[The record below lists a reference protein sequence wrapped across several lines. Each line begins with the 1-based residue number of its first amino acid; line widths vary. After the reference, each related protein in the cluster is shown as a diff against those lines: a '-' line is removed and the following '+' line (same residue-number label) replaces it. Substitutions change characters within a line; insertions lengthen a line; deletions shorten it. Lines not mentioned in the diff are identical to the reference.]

1 MREVGILAF
10 RDDRLPLVH
19 NTLIGGLSMSNYI
32 YTNWRGKQFVIDE
45 SFIDDMKKRISM
57 DDGSDPNE
65 LAYLT
70 PEILME
76 MIPTMEPIERYRQWE
91 EMWDGLVNPRGR

>member
-1 MREVGILAF
+1 
-10 RDDRLPLVH
+10 
-19 NTLIGGLSMSNYI
+19 MSSYI

-65 LAYLT
+65 FAYLT
-70 PEILME
+70 PEVLME
-76 MIPTMEPIERYRQWE
+76 MIPTMEHIERCRQLD
-91 EMWDGLVNPRGR
+91 EMWDAPVGPHGC

>member
-1 MREVGILAF
+1 
-10 RDDRLPLVH
+10 
-19 NTLIGGLSMSNYI
+19 MSSYI

-57 DDGSDPNE
+57 DDGSDPND

-70 PEILME
+70 PETLME
-76 MIPTMEPIERYRQWE
+76 MIPTMEHIERCRQLE
-91 EMWDGLVNPRGR
+91 ELWDGPVSQAGG

>member
-1 MREVGILAF
+1 
-10 RDDRLPLVH
+10 
-19 NTLIGGLSMSNYI
+19 MSSYI
-32 YTNWRGKQFVIDE
+32 YTNWRGKQLVIDE

-57 DDGSDPNE
+57 DDGSDPND

-76 MIPTMEPIERYRQWE
+76 VIPTMEHMERCRQLE
-91 EMWDGLVNPRGR
+91 DLCDVPGKPHGR

>member
-1 MREVGILAF
+1 
-10 RDDRLPLVH
+10 
-19 NTLIGGLSMSNYI
+19 MSSYM

-65 LAYLT
+65 FVDLT
-70 PEILME
+70 PEELME
-76 MIPTMEPIERYRQWE
+76 MIQAMERFERCRQLE
-91 EMWDGLVNPRGR
+91 ELWDGPVSKAGE

>member
-1 MREVGILAF
+1 
-10 RDDRLPLVH
+10 
-19 NTLIGGLSMSNYI
+19 MSSYI

-45 SFIDDMKKRISM
+45 IFIDDMRKRISM

-65 LAYLT
+65 LADLT

-76 MIPTMEPIERYRQWE
+76 MIPTMEHFERCRQLE
-91 EMWDGLVNPRGR
+91 EMWTVR

>member
-1 MREVGILAF
+1 
-10 RDDRLPLVH
+10 
-19 NTLIGGLSMSNYI
+19 MSSYM

-57 DDGSDPNE
+57 DDGSDPND

-70 PEILME
+70 PETLME
-76 MIPTMEPIERYRQWE
+76 MIPTMEHIEICRQLE
-91 EMWDGLVNPRGR
+91 ELWDGPVSQAGG